1 MCAARPAAGRLT
13 RAAVT
18 LLGSSVICFG
28 ALSDVA
34 AADSSLNA
42 VALVASSPGAPVGPG
57 DLQGR
62 GHERRRR
69 AARPT
74 RVSHAELIARHG
86 RFDAHVQEAA
96 AIYQLPVA
104 LLRAVIRTESD
115 FDPSVT
121 SVDGAIGLTQ
131 LMPFTAKE
139 MGVVLPFDP
148 RQNVLGGARYLRGL
162 ANLWKGNLVLTI
174 ASYNAG
180 AGAVKRYQGIP
191 PYAETQRYV
200 HRVLRHYEAYLR
212 GKILPRR

>member
-1 MCAARPAAGRLT
+1 VCAARAAAAPLA
-13 RAAVT
+13 RAAV
-18 LLGSSVICFG
+18 LLFGSSVACLG
-28 ALSDVA
+28 PLSDVA

-42 VALVASSPGAPVGPG
+42 MSIVASSPGAPVGAG
-57 DLQGR
+57 DLQVPPR
-62 GHERRRR
+62 ERRRR
-69 AARPT
+69 EARPV
-74 RVSHAELIARHG
+74 RVSHAELLARHG
-86 RFDAHVQEAA
+86 RFDAYVQEAA

-115 FDPSVT
+115 FDPTVT
-121 SVDGAIGLTQ
+121 SVDGAMGLTQ

-139 MGVVLPFDP
+139 MGVLHPFDP

-180 AGAVKRYQGIP
+180 AGAVKRHHGIP

-200 HRVLRHYEAYLR
+200 RRVLRHYEAYRR